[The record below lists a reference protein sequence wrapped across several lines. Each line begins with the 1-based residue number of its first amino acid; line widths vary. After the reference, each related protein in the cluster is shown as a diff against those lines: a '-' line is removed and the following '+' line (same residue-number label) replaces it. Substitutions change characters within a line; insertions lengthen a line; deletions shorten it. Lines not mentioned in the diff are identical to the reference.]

1 MVKDNIQFQDGV
13 SVGLDTTVV
22 PAKAPCPEC
31 ESETKEHEVDPQTK
45 VVTSRICSRSDCRY
59 IFEV

>member
-13 SVGLDTTVV
+13 SAGLDTTVV
-22 PAKAPCPEC
+22 SAKVPCPEC
-31 ESETKEHEVDPQTK
+31 EAETKEHEVDPQTK
-45 VVTSRICSRSDCRY
+45 VVTSRICSKPACRH